1 MKKFGLIF
9 VLMIAVV
16 GLFTGCDDKETEA
29 RLDEVTTALET
40 MDVEKVYA
48 LCDDDTKA
56 NISQET
62 IAERMSAVYDVLA
75 VESIDYTD
83 LKRNKDASSD
93 GKTVYDALVK
103 KFTYI
108 QEEHVFFAAAFK
120 YDSQN
125 SLRQHDFELILD
137 FYENLIR
144 EKTGA
149 NA

>member
-93 GKTVYDALVK
+93 EKTVYDATVTLSGTGWSAELPAQLV
-103 KFTYI
+103 FSGSGPGL
-108 QEEHVFFAAAFK
+108 Q
-120 YDSQN
+120 
-125 SLRQHDFELILD
+125 RQCFLV
-137 FYENLIR
+137 
-144 EKTGA
+144 
-149 NA
+149 